1 MIPICDYQAF
11 GPPTSKP
18 NRNIYFISLTFT
30 TLEGV
35 CSFKAFPS
43 RWLCLGSHNWSATKC
58 LWCDLPQRKESNL
71 QLDWI
76 QRRVCLNR
84 SKWLVFIFQWIQ
96 QSWKTLFGRLI
107 ARRNWIRL
115 FSVLHSLEKLN
126 LHFLKNRY
134 FRQFLLVYKTKELKS
149 FENRVTFKTWCIEKI
164 FIFLSLY
171 VNFNLNIF
179 IHWVLEPKIK

>member
-35 CSFKAFPS
+35 CSSKAFPS
-43 RWLCLGSHNWSATKC
+43 CWLCLGSHNWSATKC

-76 QRRVCLNR
+76 QFSKTSWSESFEMVSFHLPMNSTIMKNFIWKIVCTQKLNQILFYLT
-84 SKWLVFIFQWIQ
+84 SPWEVKL
-96 QSWKTLFGRLI
+96 TLF
-107 ARRNWIRL
+107 
-115 FSVLHSLEKLN
+115 EK
-126 LHFLKNRY
+126 
-134 FRQFLLVYKTKELKS
+134 
-149 FENRVTFKTWCIEKI
+149 
-164 FIFLSLY
+164 
-171 VNFNLNIF
+171 
-179 IHWVLEPKIK
+179 